1 MTIFC
6 KARPHRRRHAIAAV
20 AVASLMVWAASASGQ
35 SPSSPRTLPAEVQA
49 DVNAIAAH
57 LAQVSDTDVAL
68 ACDKAVD
75 NARYGVETM
84 LEVGEKN
91 LRGGYMTQAAYDAVT
106 PALQSLLNVLTVQDC
121 EAASGTRR
129 AFYQCMSSDYNHVVA
144 CGKAHPFDP

>member
-1 MTIFC
+1 MTTL
-6 KARPHRRRHAIAAV
+6 ATAYRHRRRHVIAAV
-20 AVASLMVWAASASGQ
+20 ASLLLLSAGAHGQ
-35 SPSSPRTLPAEVQA
+35 DTSSPRTVPPEVQA

-84 LEVGEKN
+84 LEVGGKN
-91 LRGGYMTQAAYDAVT
+91 LRGGYMTQVAYDAVT
-106 PALQSLLNVLTVQDC
+106 PALHSLLNVLTVQDC
-121 EAASGTRR
+121 ESASGTRR